1 MKRSASILTLAF
13 VLVSCGKEIGRI
25 PMSSAGAAET
35 KITVKSGEHLALWT
49 SLDLSYTGTLEARY
63 EVDLVEGGTTVSQ
76 AKCDPLDISTKIG
89 SKEIEIGSHYS
100 TSYSGKMRCEIVAT
114 KDGEATVRARLIF
127 AESPAD
133 LAIKDMSLVIK
144 R

>member
-1 MKRSASILTLAF
+1 MKRSASILALAF
-13 VLVSCGKEIGRI
+13 ALVSCGKEIGRI

-63 EVDLVEGGTTVSQ
+63 EVELVEGGTTVSQ
-76 AKCDPLDISTKIG
+76 AKCDPLDVSTKIG
-89 SKEIEIGSHYS
+89 SKVITIGSHHS
-100 TSYSGKMRCEIVAT
+100 KSYSGKMHCEVVAT

-127 AESPAD
+127 DDSPAD